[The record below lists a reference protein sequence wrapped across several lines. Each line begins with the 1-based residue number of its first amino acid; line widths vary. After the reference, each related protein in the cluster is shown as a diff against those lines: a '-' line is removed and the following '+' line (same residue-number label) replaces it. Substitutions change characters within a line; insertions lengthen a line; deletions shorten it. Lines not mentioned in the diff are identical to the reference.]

1 MSTLAT
7 RLRRAGVVP
16 RAVPRLLPRL
26 GLRAR
31 ITIAFAVGALVMSA
45 VLAGA
50 TLGLTRQN
58 LLDQRESSATART
71 YTNAETVS
79 RQLPT
84 QADTGAGA
92 VADPAD
98 VLASLQTPLGSNPV
112 LLVDDRWFPRTP
124 EFGEDVLPAA
134 LRDTV
139 RSGQAARMRFDLDGT
154 TQLAVGVPLESI
166 DGAYFEIVSL
176 KELED
181 TLESISISL
190 LAAAILST
198 LAGAGIGWWA
208 ARRVLRP
215 LRGIGEA
222 AHAIAT
228 GRLETRV
235 EASDDADLATLA
247 DSFNE
252 MASALEERIQRD
264 ARFASNVSHELRS
277 PLMTLA
283 ASIEVLENQRDD
295 MPDRAR
301 AALDLM
307 VADIERFRQLVEDLL
322 EISRF
327 DAGVMHLDL
336 EEVRVDELVIHAV
349 TNSTDIDMPVDID
362 ADLAG
367 VVVRAD
373 KRRLSRVIANLLDN
387 AGKYGKGA
395 SRVELRKAGNA
406 VLIAVEDDGPGV
418 VPEDREAIFFRF
430 NRGTSAGHRRGIDGV
445 GLGLALV
452 AEHIRLHGGEV
463 WVEDRA
469 DGQKGA
475 RFVIELPAETPA

>member
-1 MSTLAT
+1 
-7 RLRRAGVVP
+7 VP
-16 RAVPRLLPRL
+16 RPRFFPRIGVRRPRLFPRM

-31 ITIAFAVGALVMSA
+31 ITIAFAVGALIMSA

-58 LLDQRESSATART
+58 LLDQRESNATART
-71 YTNAETVS
+71 YQNAEAVS
-79 RQLPT
+79 RQLPAV
-84 QADTGAGA
+84 QGAEGPQG
-92 VADPAD
+92 DPAA
-98 VLASLQTPLGSNPV
+98 VLGSLQTPNGSNPV
-112 LLVDDRWFPRTP
+112 LLSNGRWYPLNP
-124 EFGEDVLPAA
+124 EFGEDVIPAS
-134 LRDTV
+134 LRDLV
-139 RSGQAARMRFDLDGT
+139 RQGQPARMRFDHGGT
-154 TQLAVGVPLESI
+154 TELAVGVPLPSL

-176 KELED
+176 DELEQ

-190 LAAAILST
+190 LAASLLST
-198 LAGAGIGWWA
+198 LAGAAVGWWA

-222 AHAIAT
+222 AQAIAT
-228 GRLETRV
+228 GRLDTRV
-235 EASDDADLATLA
+235 EASDDADLAPLA

-252 MASALEERIQRD
+252 MAVALEERIERD

-295 MPDRAR
+295 MPDRAK
-301 AALDLM
+301 AALDLI
-307 VADIERFRQLVEDLL
+307 VADAERFRQLVEDLL

-336 EEVRVDELVIHAV
+336 EEVRVDELVLQAV
-349 TNSTDIDMPVDID
+349 AASTDVDVTVDID
-362 ADLAG
+362 SDLAG

-387 AGKYGKGA
+387 AAKYGKGA
-395 SRVELRKAGNA
+395 SRVELRRAPDA

-418 VPEDREAIFFRF
+418 PPEDRENIFLRF

-452 AEHIRLHGGEV
+452 AEHIRLHGGSV
-463 WVEDRA
+463 WVEERGED
-469 DGQKGA
+469 QPGA
-475 RFVIELPAETPA
+475 RFVIELPTEDEEADA

>member
-1 MSTLAT
+1 MR
-7 RLRRAGVVP
+7 RLRLIT
-16 RAVPRLLPRL
+16 RLLPRL

-31 ITIAFAVGALVMSA
+31 ITIAFAVGALLVSA
-45 VLAGA
+45 VLAAA

-58 LLDQRESSATART
+58 LLDSREASAIART
-71 YTNAETVS
+71 YQNARTVEGA
-79 RQLPT
+79 LP
-84 QADTGAGA
+84 QG
-92 VADPAD
+92 PAD
-98 VLASLQTPLGSNPV
+98 SVTANFDPTSVLSSLQTPTGSNPV
-112 LLVDDRWFPRTP
+112 LEL
-124 EFGEDVLPAA
+124 EGEWYARAPDVGEEALPAR

-139 RSGQAARMRFDLDGT
+139 VSGQPALMRFDHEGE
-154 TQLAVGVPLESI
+154 TQLGVGVPMESI
-166 DGAYFEIVSL
+166 DGAYFEVVSL
-176 KELED
+176 GELEE
-181 TLESISISL
+181 TLESISVSL
-190 LAAAILST
+190 LAAALLST
-198 LAGAGIGWWA
+198 MAGAAVGWWA

-215 LRGIGEA
+215 LRGIGDA

-228 GRLETRV
+228 GRLDTRV
-235 EASDDADLATLA
+235 EASDDGDLATLA

-252 MASALEERIQRD
+252 MAVALEERIQRD

-307 VADIERFRQLVEDLL
+307 VADIERFQQLVEDLL

-336 EEVRVDELVIHAV
+336 EEVRVDELIIQAV
-349 TNSTDIDMPVDID
+349 TFSTDVDVPVDID
-362 ADLAG
+362 SDLAG

-387 AGKYGKGA
+387 AAKYGEGA
-395 SRVELRKAGNA
+395 TRVELRKRGDA

-418 VPEDREAIFFRF
+418 TTDDREAIFHRF

-445 GLGLALV
+445 GLGLSLV
-452 AEHIRLHGGEV
+452 AEHVRLHGGSV

-469 DGQKGA
+469 DGQRGA
-475 RFVIELPAETPA
+475 RFVIELPAEAS

>member
-1 MSTLAT
+1 MR
-7 RLRRAGVVP
+7 RLRLIN
-16 RAVPRLLPRL
+16 RLLPRL

-31 ITIAFAVGALVMSA
+31 ITIAFAVGALLVSA
-45 VLAGA
+45 VLAAA

-58 LLDQRESSATART
+58 LLDSREASAIART
-71 YTNAETVS
+71 YQNARTVEGALPRRPADGS
-79 RQLPT
+79 RP
-84 QADTGAGA
+84 D
-92 VADPAD
+92 ADPTN
-98 VLASLQTPLGSNPV
+98 VLSSLQTPTGSNPV
-112 LLVDDRWFPRTP
+112 LEVEGDWFARAPDI
-124 EFGEDVLPAA
+124 GEKALPAG
-134 LRDTV
+134 LRETV
-139 RSGQAARMRFDLDGT
+139 VSGQPALMRFDHEGA
-154 TQLAVGVPLESI
+154 TQLAVGVPMESI
-166 DGAYFEIVSL
+166 DGAYFEVVSL
-176 KELED
+176 GELEE
-181 TLESISISL
+181 TLESISVSL
-190 LAAAILST
+190 LAAALLST
-198 LAGAGIGWWA
+198 MAGAAVGWWA

-215 LRGIGEA
+215 LRGIGDA

-228 GRLETRV
+228 GRLDTRV
-235 EASDDADLATLA
+235 EASDDGDLATLA

-252 MASALEERIQRD
+252 MAVALEERIQRD

-307 VADIERFRQLVEDLL
+307 VADIERFQQLVEDLL

-336 EEVRVDELVIHAV
+336 EEVRVDELIIQAV
-349 TNSTDIDMPVDID
+349 TNSTDVDVPVDID
-362 ADLAG
+362 SDLAG

-387 AGKYGKGA
+387 AAKYGEGA
-395 SRVELRKAGNA
+395 TRVELRKRGDA

-418 VPEDREAIFFRF
+418 PPDDREAIFFRF
-430 NRGTSAGHRRGIDGV
+430 NRGTSTGRRRGFDGV
-445 GLGLALV
+445 GLGLSLV
-452 AEHIRLHGGEV
+452 AEHVRLHGGSV

-469 DGQKGA
+469 DGQRGA
-475 RFVIELPAETPA
+475 RFVIELPAEAS

>member
-1 MSTLAT
+1 MR
-7 RLRRAGVVP
+7 RLRF
-16 RAVPRLLPRL
+16 LPRL

-31 ITIAFAVGALVMSA
+31 ITIAFAVGALLMSA

-50 TLGLTRQN
+50 ALGFARQN

-71 YTNAETVS
+71 YQNAQTVN
-79 RQLPT
+79 RALP
-84 QADTGAGA
+84 AGSGSTDGG
-92 VADPAD
+92 DPAD
-98 VLASLQTPLGSNPV
+98 VLASLQTPSGSNPV
-112 LLVDDRWFPRTP
+112 LLVNGRWFPLNP
-124 EFGEDVLPAA
+124 EFGEDVIPAS
-134 LRDTV
+134 LRDMV
-139 RSGQAARMRFDLDGT
+139 RSGQPARMRFDHDGT
-154 TQLAVGVPLESI
+154 TQLAVGVPLPAVN
-166 DGAYFEIVSL
+166 GAYFEIVSL
-176 KELED
+176 GELEQ

-190 LAAAILST
+190 LAAALLST
-198 LAGAGIGWWA
+198 LAGAGVGWWA

-215 LRGIGEA
+215 LRGIGDA
-222 AHAIAT
+222 ATAIAT
-228 GRLETRV
+228 GHFDTRV
-235 EASDDADLATLA
+235 EASDDPDLAPLA
-247 DSFNE
+247 ASFNE
-252 MASALEERIQRD
+252 MAMALEERIERD

-283 ASIEVLENQRDD
+283 ASIEVLENQRGD
-295 MPDRAR
+295 MPDRAK

-336 EEVRVDELVIHAV
+336 EEVRVDELVMAAV
-349 TNSTDIDMPVDID
+349 TTSTDVDVPVDID

-387 AGKYGKGA
+387 AAKYGHGA
-395 SRVELRKAGNA
+395 TRVELRKNGDA

-418 VPEDREAIFFRF
+418 TPEDRDLIFLRF

-452 AEHIRLHGGEV
+452 AEHIRLHGGAV
-463 WVEDRA
+463 WVENRSGD
-469 DGQKGA
+469 QPGA
-475 RFVIELPAETPA
+475 RFVIELPTEEAT

>member
-1 MSTLAT
+1 MR
-7 RLRRAGVVP
+7 RLRLIT
-16 RAVPRLLPRL
+16 RLLPRL

-31 ITIAFAVGALVMSA
+31 ITIAFAVGALLVSA
-45 VLAGA
+45 VLAAA

-58 LLDQRESSATART
+58 LLDSREASAIART
-71 YTNAETVS
+71 YQNARTVEGA
-79 RQLPT
+79 LP
-84 QADTGAGA
+84 QG
-92 VADPAD
+92 PAD
-98 VLASLQTPLGSNPV
+98 SITPNFDPTSVLSSLQTPTGSNPV
-112 LLVDDRWFPRTP
+112 LEL
-124 EFGEDVLPAA
+124 EGEWYARAPDVGEEALPAG
-134 LRDTV
+134 LRDSV
-139 RSGQAARMRFDLDGT
+139 LSGQPALMRFDHEGE
-154 TQLAVGVPLESI
+154 TQLGVGIPMESI
-166 DGAYFEIVSL
+166 DGAYFEVVSL
-176 KELED
+176 GELEE
-181 TLESISISL
+181 TLESISVSL
-190 LAAAILST
+190 LAAALLST
-198 LAGAGIGWWA
+198 MAGAAVGWWA

-215 LRGIGEA
+215 LRGIGDA

-228 GRLETRV
+228 GRLDTRV
-235 EASDDADLATLA
+235 EASDDGDLATLA

-252 MASALEERIQRD
+252 MAVALEERIQRD

-307 VADIERFRQLVEDLL
+307 VADIERFQQLVEDLL

-336 EEVRVDELVIHAV
+336 EEVRVDELIIQAV
-349 TNSTDIDMPVDID
+349 TFSTDVDVPVDID
-362 ADLAG
+362 SDLAG

-387 AGKYGKGA
+387 AAKYGEGA
-395 SRVELRKAGNA
+395 TRVELRKRGDA

-418 VPEDREAIFFRF
+418 TTDDREAIFHRF

-445 GLGLALV
+445 GLGLSLV
-452 AEHIRLHGGEV
+452 AEHVRLHGGSV

-469 DGQKGA
+469 DGQHGA
-475 RFVIELPAETPA
+475 RFVIELPAEAS

>member
-1 MSTLAT
+1 MR
-7 RLRRAGVVP
+7 RLRLIS
-16 RAVPRLLPRL
+16 RLLPRL

-31 ITIAFAVGALVMSA
+31 ITIAFAVGALLVSA
-45 VLAGA
+45 VLAAA

-58 LLDQRESSATART
+58 LLDSREASAIART
-71 YTNAETVS
+71 YQNARTVEGA
-79 RQLPT
+79 LP
-84 QADTGAGA
+84 QG
-92 VADPAD
+92 PAD
-98 VLASLQTPLGSNPV
+98 SVTANFDPTSVLSSLQTPTGSNPV
-112 LLVDDRWFPRTP
+112 LEL
-124 EFGEDVLPAA
+124 EGEWYARAPDVGEEALPAR

-139 RSGQAARMRFDLDGT
+139 LSGQPALMRFDHEGE
-154 TQLAVGVPLESI
+154 TQLGVGVPMESI
-166 DGAYFEIVSL
+166 DGAYFEVVSL
-176 KELED
+176 GELEE
-181 TLESISISL
+181 TLESISVSL
-190 LAAAILST
+190 LAAALLST
-198 LAGAGIGWWA
+198 MAGAAVGWWA

-215 LRGIGEA
+215 LRGIGDA

-228 GRLETRV
+228 GRLDTRV
-235 EASDDADLATLA
+235 EASDDGDLATLA

-252 MASALEERIQRD
+252 MAVALEERIQRD

-307 VADIERFRQLVEDLL
+307 VADIERFQQLVEDLL

-336 EEVRVDELVIHAV
+336 EEVRVDELIIQAV
-349 TNSTDIDMPVDID
+349 TLSTDVDVPVDID
-362 ADLAG
+362 SDLAG

-387 AGKYGKGA
+387 AAKYGEGA
-395 SRVELRKAGNA
+395 TRVELRKRGDA

-418 VPEDREAIFFRF
+418 TTDDREAIFHRF
-430 NRGTSAGHRRGIDGV
+430 NRGTSAGRRRGIDGV
-445 GLGLALV
+445 GLGLSLV
-452 AEHIRLHGGEV
+452 AEHVRLHGGSV

-469 DGQKGA
+469 DGQRGA
-475 RFVIELPAETPA
+475 RFVIELPAEAS

>member
-1 MSTLAT
+1 MR
-7 RLRRAGVVP
+7 RLRQIS
-16 RAVPRLLPRL
+16 RLLPRL

-31 ITIAFAVGALVMSA
+31 ITIAFAVGALLVSA
-45 VLAGA
+45 VLAAA

-71 YTNAETVS
+71 YQNARTVEGA
-79 RQLPT
+79 LPRASGDGE
-84 QADTGAGA
+84 QPD
-92 VADPAD
+92 ADPYK
-98 VLASLQTPLGSNPV
+98 VLSSLQTPTGSNPV
-112 LLVDDRWFPRTP
+112 LEVEGDWYARAPDI
-124 EFGEDVLPAA
+124 GEEAIPPA
-134 LRDTV
+134 LRETV
-139 RSGQAARMRFDLDGT
+139 LSGQPALMRFDHEGA
-154 TQLAVGVPLESI
+154 TQLAVGVPMESI
-166 DGAYFEIVSL
+166 EGAYFEVVSL
-176 KELED
+176 GELEE

-190 LAAAILST
+190 LAAALLST
-198 LAGAGIGWWA
+198 MAGAAVGWWA

-215 LRGIGEA
+215 LRGIGDA
-222 AHAIAT
+222 AHAIAS
-228 GRLETRV
+228 GRLDTRV
-235 EASDDADLATLA
+235 EASDDGDLATLA

-252 MASALEERIQRD
+252 MAVALEERIQRD

-283 ASIEVLENQRDD
+283 ASIEVMENQRDD

-307 VADIERFRQLVEDLL
+307 VADIERFQQLVEDLL

-336 EEVRVDELVIHAV
+336 EEVRVDELIIQAV
-349 TNSTDIDMPVDID
+349 TNSTDVDVPVDID
-362 ADLAG
+362 SDLAG

-387 AGKYGKGA
+387 AAKYGEGA
-395 SRVELRKAGNA
+395 TRVELRKRGDV

-418 VPEDREAIFFRF
+418 PPDDSEAIFFRF

-445 GLGLALV
+445 GLGLSLV
-452 AEHIRLHGGEV
+452 AEHVRLHGGSV
-463 WVEDRA
+463 WVEGRA
-469 DGQKGA
+469 DGQRGA
-475 RFVIELPAETPA
+475 RFVIELPAEAS

>member
-1 MSTLAT
+1 
-7 RLRRAGVVP
+7 LRRP
-16 RAVPRLLPRL
+16 RFLPRI

-31 ITIAFAVGALVMSA
+31 ITIAFAVAALVMSA
-45 VLAGA
+45 VLAVA

-58 LLDQRESSATART
+58 LLDQRESNAAAQT
-71 YTNAETVS
+71 YQNAETVS
-79 RQLPT
+79 RQLPAT
-84 QADTGAGA
+84 TTTGEPAA
-92 VADPAD
+92 NPAD
-98 VLASLQTPLGSNPV
+98 VLASLQTPTGSNPV
-112 LLVDDRWFPRTP
+112 LLVGDRWFPLNP
-124 EFGEDVLPAA
+124 EFGEDVIPAE
-134 LRDTV
+134 LRDMV
-139 RSGQAARMRFDLDGT
+139 RTGQPARMRFDLNGT
-154 TQLAVGVPLESI
+154 TQLAVGVPVPSI

-176 KELED
+176 GELEN

-190 LAAAILST
+190 LAASLLAT
-198 LAGAGIGWWA
+198 LAGAGVGWWA

-228 GRLETRV
+228 GRFETRV
-235 EASDDADLATLA
+235 EASDDVDLAPLA
-247 DSFNE
+247 ASFNE
-252 MASALEERIQRD
+252 MAEVLEERIDRD

-295 MPDRAR
+295 MPDRAK

-336 EEVRVDELVIHAV
+336 EEVRADELIMHAV
-349 TNSTDIDMPVDID
+349 AASTDVDVPVDID

-367 VVVRAD
+367 VVVKAD
-373 KRRLSRVIANLLDN
+373 KRRLSRVVANLLDN
-387 AGKYGKGA
+387 AAKYGNGA
-395 SRVELRKAGNA
+395 TRVELRKAGTA

-418 VPEDREAIFFRF
+418 SADDRDNIFLRF

-452 AEHIRLHGGEV
+452 AEHVRLHGGSV
-463 WVEDRA
+463 WVEDRTGA
-469 DGQKGA
+469 QPGA
-475 RFVIELPAETPA
+475 RFVIELPIEES

>member
-1 MSTLAT
+1 MR
-7 RLRRAGVVP
+7 RLRLVS
-16 RAVPRLLPRL
+16 RLLPRM

-31 ITIAFAVGALVMSA
+31 ITIAFAVGALLMSA

-58 LLDQRESSATART
+58 LLDQREDSAIVRTYQNART
-71 YTNAETVS
+71 VNDALPET
-79 RQLPT
+79 
-84 QADTGAGA
+84 
-92 VADPAD
+92 VADPTER
-98 VLASLQTPLGSNPV
+98 LASLPTPTGSNPV
-112 LLVDDRWFPRTP
+112 LEVGGQWYARTP
-124 EFGEDVLPAA
+124 AIGEDVLPAA
-134 LRDTV
+134 LRDSV
-139 RSGQAARMRFDLDGT
+139 RSGQPALMRFDHEGS
-154 TQLAVGVPLESI
+154 TQLAVGVPLDDI

-176 KELED
+176 AELED

-190 LAAAILST
+190 LAAALLST
-198 LAGAGIGWWA
+198 MAGAAVGWWA

-215 LRGIGEA
+215 LRGIGDA

-228 GRLETRV
+228 GRLDTRV

-252 MASALEERIQRD
+252 MAVALEERIQRD

-307 VADIERFRQLVEDLL
+307 VADIERFQQLVEDLL

-349 TNSTDIDMPVDID
+349 TNSTDVDVPVDID
-362 ADLAG
+362 SDLAG
-367 VVVRAD
+367 VVVKAD

-387 AGKYGKGA
+387 AAKYGEGA
-395 SRVELRKAGNA
+395 TRVELRKRGDA

-418 VPEDREAIFFRF
+418 PVDDRESIFFRF

-445 GLGLALV
+445 GLGLSLV

-463 WVEDRA
+463 WVEDRT
-469 DGQKGA
+469 DGQQGA
-475 RFVIELPAETPA
+475 RFVIELPAEAS

>member
-1 MSTLAT
+1 M
-7 RLRRAGVVP
+7 RLVS
-16 RAVPRLLPRL
+16 RLLPRL

-31 ITIAFAVGALVMSA
+31 ITIAFAVGALLMSA

-71 YTNAETVS
+71 YQNARTAAL
-79 RQLPT
+79 QLP
-84 QADTGAGA
+84 DRPAGDA
-92 VADPAD
+92 PPVDPTD
-98 VLASLQTPLGSNPV
+98 VLSSIQTPTGSNPV
-112 LLVDDRWFPRTP
+112 LEVGGRWYARAP
-124 EFGEDVLPAA
+124 EIGEDVLPVA

-139 RSGQAARMRFDLDGT
+139 LGGQPALMRFDHEGS
-154 TQLAVGVPLESI
+154 TQLAVGVPLEEI
-166 DGAYFEIVSL
+166 DGAYFEVVSL
-176 KELED
+176 GELEA

-190 LAAAILST
+190 LAAAILT
-198 LAGAGIGWWA
+198 TMAGAAVGWWA

-215 LRGIGEA
+215 LRGIGDA
-222 AHAIAT
+222 AHAIAS

-252 MASALEERIQRD
+252 MAIALEERIQRD

-283 ASIEVLENQRDD
+283 ASIEVMENQRDD
-295 MPDRAR
+295 MPDRAKS
-301 AALDLM
+301 ALDLM
-307 VADIERFRQLVEDLL
+307 VADIERFQQLVEDLL

-336 EEVRVDELVIHAV
+336 EEVRVDELIIQAV
-349 TNSTDIDMPVDID
+349 TNSTDVDVPVDID
-362 ADLAG
+362 SDLAG
-367 VVVRAD
+367 VVVKAD

-387 AGKYGKGA
+387 AAKYGEGA
-395 SRVELRKAGNA
+395 TRAELRKRGDA

-418 VPEDREAIFFRF
+418 PPEDRDAIFFRF
-430 NRGTSAGHRRGIDGV
+430 NRGSSAGHRRGIDGV
-445 GLGLALV
+445 GLGLSLV
-452 AEHIRLHGGEV
+452 AEHIRLHGGSV
-463 WVEDRA
+463 WVEERA
-469 DGQKGA
+469 DGQSGA
-475 RFVIELPAETPA
+475 RFVIELPAEAS

>member
-1 MSTLAT
+1 MR
-7 RLRRAGVVP
+7 RLRLIT
-16 RAVPRLLPRL
+16 RLLPRL

-31 ITIAFAVGALVMSA
+31 ITIAFAVGALLMSA
-45 VLAGA
+45 VLAAA

-58 LLDQRESSATART
+58 LLDQRESSAEART
-71 YTNAETVS
+71 FQNARTAAQ
-79 RQLPT
+79 QLPGRST
-84 QADTGAGA
+84 EDEPQADAT
-92 VADPAD
+92 D
-98 VLASLQTPLGSNPV
+98 VLASLQTPTGSNPI
-112 LLVDDRWFPRTP
+112 LEHDGHWYARAP
-124 EFGEDVLPAA
+124 EIGKEALPAA
-134 LRDTV
+134 LRDAV
-139 RSGQAARMRFDLDGT
+139 DGGQPALMRFDLEGT
-154 TQLAVGVPLESI
+154 TQLAVGVPLDEI
-166 DGAYFEIVSL
+166 DGAYYEVVSL
-176 KELED
+176 GELEE

-190 LAAAILST
+190 LAAALLT
-198 LAGAGIGWWA
+198 TMAGAAVGWWA

-215 LRGIGEA
+215 LRGIGDA

-252 MASALEERIQRD
+252 MAVALEERIQRD

-283 ASIEVLENQRDD
+283 ASIEVLENQRAD

-307 VADIERFRQLVEDLL
+307 VADIERFQQLVEDLL

-336 EEVRVDELVIHAV
+336 EEVRVDELVIQAV
-349 TNSTDIDMPVDID
+349 TTSTDVDVPVDID
-362 ADLAG
+362 SDLAG
-367 VVVRAD
+367 VVVKAD

-387 AGKYGKGA
+387 AGKYGEGA
-395 SRVELRKAGNA
+395 TRVELRKRGDA

-418 VPEDREAIFFRF
+418 PADDREAIFFRF
-430 NRGTSAGHRRGIDGV
+430 NRGSSAGRRRGIDGV
-445 GLGLALV
+445 GLGLSLV
-452 AEHIRLHGGEV
+452 AEHIRLHGGAV
-463 WVEDRA
+463 WVEDRT
-469 DGQKGA
+469 DGQSGA
-475 RFVIELPAETPA
+475 RFVIELPAEAS

>member
-1 MSTLAT
+1 MR
-7 RLRRAGVVP
+7 RLDLVL
-16 RAVPRLLPRL
+16 RLLPRM

-31 ITIAFAVGALVMSA
+31 ITIAFAVGALIMSA

-58 LLDQRESSATART
+58 LLDQRESSSTART
-71 YTNAETVS
+71 YQNARTAAL
-79 RQLPT
+79 QLPGCST
-84 QADTGAGA
+84 EDDQPAS
-92 VADPAD
+92 DPTD
-98 VLASLQTPLGSNPV
+98 VLASLPTPSGSSPV
-112 LLVDDRWFPRTP
+112 LQVCGDWYARAP
-124 EFGEDVLPAA
+124 ELGEDALPAE
-134 LRDTV
+134 LRDSV
-139 RSGQAARMRFDLDGT
+139 RLGQSALMRFDHEGA
-154 TQLAVGVPLESI
+154 TQLAVGVPLDAV
-166 DGAYFEIVSL
+166 DGAYFEIISL
-176 KELED
+176 GELED

-190 LAAAILST
+190 LAAALLST
-198 LAGAGIGWWA
+198 MAGAAVGWWA

-215 LRGIGEA
+215 LRGIGDA
-222 AHAIAT
+222 AHAIAS
-228 GRLETRV
+228 GRLDTRV

-252 MASALEERIQRD
+252 MAVALEERIQRD

-295 MPDRAR
+295 MPVRAR

-307 VADIERFRQLVEDLL
+307 VADIERFQQLVEDLL

-336 EEVRVDELVIHAV
+336 EEVRVDELVIQAV
-349 TNSTDIDMPVDID
+349 TNSTDVDVPVDID

-387 AGKYGKGA
+387 AAKYGDGA
-395 SRVELRKAGNA
+395 TRVELRKRGDA

-418 VPEDREAIFFRF
+418 PPDDREAIFFRF

-452 AEHIRLHGGEV
+452 AEHIRLHGGSV
-463 WVEDRA
+463 WVDDRA
-469 DGQKGA
+469 DGGKGA
-475 RFVIELPAETPA
+475 RFVIELPAEAS

>member
-1 MSTLAT
+1 MR
-7 RLRRAGVVP
+7 RLRLVS
-16 RAVPRLLPRL
+16 RLLPRM

-31 ITIAFAVGALVMSA
+31 ITIAFAVGALLISA

-71 YTNAETVS
+71 YQNASTVAL
-79 RQLPT
+79 QLPGPDGGSDAPT
-84 QADTGAGA
+84 S
-92 VADPAD
+92 DPTE
-98 VLASLQTPLGSNPV
+98 VLASLQTPSGSNPV
-112 LLVDDRWFPRTP
+112 LQAGGSWYARAP

-134 LRDTV
+134 LRV
-139 RSGQAARMRFDLDGT
+139 AVASGRPALMRFDHEGSTL
-154 TQLAVGVPLESI
+154 LAVGVPLDSI

-176 KELED
+176 EELEE

-190 LAAAILST
+190 LAAALLST
-198 LAGAGIGWWA
+198 LAGAAVGWWA

-215 LRGIGEA
+215 LRGIGDA

-228 GRLETRV
+228 GRLDTRV
-235 EASDDADLATLA
+235 EASDDADLATIA
-247 DSFNE
+247 ESFNE
-252 MASALEERIQRD
+252 MAVALEERIQRD

-283 ASIEVLENQRDD
+283 ASIEVLENQRGD
-295 MPDRAR
+295 MPVRAR

-307 VADIERFRQLVEDLL
+307 VADMERFQQLVEDLL

-336 EEVRVDELVIHAV
+336 EEVRVDELVIQAV
-349 TNSTDIDMPVDID
+349 TASTDVDVPVDID
-362 ADLAG
+362 SDLAG
-367 VVVRAD
+367 VVVKAD

-387 AGKYGKGA
+387 AAKYGEGA
-395 SRVELRKAGNA
+395 TRVELRKRGDA
-406 VLIAVEDDGPGV
+406 VQIAVEDDGPGV
-418 VPEDREAIFFRF
+418 PPEDRESIFFRF

-445 GLGLALV
+445 GLGLSLV
-452 AEHIRLHGGEV
+452 AEHIRLHGGSV

-469 DGQKGA
+469 DGQPGA
-475 RFVIELPAETPA
+475 RFVIELPAEAS